1 MVNIADALTLNTAD
15 DNFLATTRPG
25 AEREFALCT
34 SRNQTNYRPTP
45 SPVREMQQYII
56 RRILLNILVLFLVA
70 TMVFAALRIDSDHV
84 VNTKAAGCFTDLSG
98 DIEQCKAVARAD
110 LGLDSSIPSQYLDY
124 MTDILQGDLGNT
136 FSDKKP
142 VLGEIL
148 ARVAPSI
155 QLGIL
160 QIMIALAIALPV
172 GIISAVR
179 QDQWIDYVLR
189 FVTIFFLG
197 VPVFVVAVFVILIT
211 SRWFEGTIVADWLGP
226 HGLGWVNIWEDPIG
240 NMQRVSG
247 AALVGGLA
255 TGAIIMR
262 FLRSQMLEVMRQDYV
277 RTAWSKGLRERVIIV
292 RHALKNALIPVLTV
306 VGLLLGTVISG
317 NVILETIYSIDGV
330 GFYVTSAALQF
341 DYPVMQGIVLIVAFI
356 LVFVNLLVDI
366 AYGWL
371 DPRIRYS

>member
-1 MVNIADALTLNTAD
+1 
-15 DNFLATTRPG
+15 
-25 AEREFALCT
+25 
-34 SRNQTNYRPTP
+34 
-45 SPVREMQQYII
+45 MQQYII
-56 RRILLNILVLFLVA
+56 RRVILNIFVLFLVA
-70 TMVFAALRIDSDHV
+70 TMVFAVLRIDSDHV
-84 VNTKAAGCFTDLSG
+84 VNTKAAGCFSDLTG
-98 DIEQCKAVARAD
+98 DAEQCKAIARAD
-110 LGLDSSIPSQYLDY
+110 LGLDSSIPNQYWTY
-124 MTDILQGDLGNT
+124 MSNLLQGDLGNT

-142 VLGEIL
+142 VLDEIL
-148 ARVAPSI
+148 SRVVPSI
-155 QLGIL
+155 ELGIL
-160 QIMIALAIALPV
+160 QIMIGLAVALPV

-179 QDQWIDYVLR
+179 QDQPIDYVMR
-189 FVTIFFLG
+189 FFAIFFLG
-197 VPVFVVAVFVILIT
+197 IPVFVVAVFVILIT
-211 SRWFEGTIVADWLGP
+211 SRWFEGTLVADWLGP

-240 NMQRVSG
+240 NLQRVSG
-247 AALVGGLA
+247 AAIVGGLA

-277 RTAWSKGLRERVIIV
+277 RTAWSKGLRERVVIM

-306 VGLLLGTVISG
+306 VGILLGAVISG

-341 DYPVMQGIVLIVAFI
+341 DYPVIQGIVLIVAFI

>member
-1 MVNIADALTLNTAD
+1 
-15 DNFLATTRPG
+15 
-25 AEREFALCT
+25 
-34 SRNQTNYRPTP
+34 
-45 SPVREMQQYII
+45 MQQYII
-56 RRILLNILVLFLVA
+56 RRILLNIFVLFLVA

-84 VNTKAAGCFTDLSG
+84 VNTKAAGCFQDLTG
-98 DIEQCKAVARAD
+98 DPEQCKLIARAD
-110 LGLDSSIPSQYLDY
+110 LGLDSSIPTQYWNY
-124 MTDILQGDLGNT
+124 MTDLLPFKVGIPGDDPEDGWSFSFRAPDLGNT

-142 VLGEIL
+142 VLDEIL
-148 ARVAPSI
+148 ARAAPSVE
-155 QLGIL
+155 LGLL
-160 QIMIALAIALPV
+160 QIVVALVVALPV

-179 QDQWIDYVLR
+179 QDQWIDYILR
-189 FVTIFFLG
+189 FFTIFFLG
-197 VPVFVVAVFVILIT
+197 IPVFVVAVFVILIT
-211 SRWFEGTIVADWLGP
+211 SRWFEGTLVADWLGP

-240 NMQRVSG
+240 NLQRVSG
-247 AALVGGLA
+247 AALVGGMA

-277 RTAWSKGLRERVIIV
+277 RTAWSKGLRERNVIV

-306 VGLLLGTVISG
+306 IGLLLGSVISG

-341 DYPVMQGIVLIVAFI
+341 DYPVMQGIVLIVALL
-356 LVFVNLLVDI
+356 LVFINLLVDI

>member
-1 MVNIADALTLNTAD
+1 
-15 DNFLATTRPG
+15 
-25 AEREFALCT
+25 
-34 SRNQTNYRPTP
+34 
-45 SPVREMQQYII
+45 MQQYII
-56 RRILLNILVLFLVA
+56 RRILLNIFVLFLVA

-84 VNTKAAGCFTDLSG
+84 VNQKAAGCFQDLTG
-98 DIEQCKAVARAD
+98 DPEQCKAIARAD
-110 LGLDSSIPSQYLDY
+110 LGLDSSIPSQYWEY
-124 MTDILQGDLGNT
+124 MSSLVQGDLGNT
-136 FSDKKP
+136 FSDRKP
-142 VLGEIL
+142 VLDEIL

-155 QLGIL
+155 QLGIM
-160 QIMIALAIALPV
+160 QIMIALLIALPV

-179 QDQWIDYVLR
+179 QDQWIDYILR

-197 VPVFVVAVFVILIT
+197 VPVFVVAVFVIIIT
-211 SRWFEGTIVADWLGP
+211 SQWFEGTLVSDWLGP
-226 HGLGWVNIWEDPIG
+226 HGLGWVNIWEDPIE
-240 NMQRVSG
+240 NLQLVFG

-277 RTAWSKGLRERVIIV
+277 RTAWSKGLRERVVIL

-317 NVILETIYSIDGV
+317 NVILETIYNIDGV

-341 DYPVMQGIVLIVAFI
+341 DYPVLQGIVLIVAFI

-366 AYGWL
+366 LYGWL

>member
-1 MVNIADALTLNTAD
+1 
-15 DNFLATTRPG
+15 
-25 AEREFALCT
+25 
-34 SRNQTNYRPTP
+34 
-45 SPVREMQQYII
+45 MQQYII
-56 RRILLNILVLFLVA
+56 RRIILNIFVLFLVA
-70 TMVFAALRIDSDHV
+70 TMVFAVLRIDSDHV
-84 VNTKAAGCFTDLSG
+84 VNTKAAGCFSDLTG
-98 DIEQCKAVARAD
+98 DPEQCKAIARAD
-110 LGLDSSIPSQYLDY
+110 LGLDSSIPNQYWTY
-124 MTDILQGDLGNT
+124 MTNLLQGDLGNT

-142 VLGEIL
+142 VLDEIL

-155 QLGIL
+155 ELGIL
-160 QIMIALAIALPV
+160 QIMIGLAVALPV

-179 QDQWIDYVLR
+179 QDTPIDYFLR
-189 FVTIFFLG
+189 FFAIFFLG
-197 VPVFVVAVFVILIT
+197 IPVFVVAVFVILIT
-211 SRWFEGTIVADWLGP
+211 SRWFEGTPVADWLGP

-240 NMQRVSG
+240 NLQRVTG

-277 RTAWSKGLRERVIIV
+277 RTAWSKGLRERVVII

-306 VGLLLGTVISG
+306 VGLLLGAVISG

-341 DYPVMQGIVLIVAFI
+341 DYPVIQGIVLIVAFV

>member
-1 MVNIADALTLNTAD
+1 
-15 DNFLATTRPG
+15 
-25 AEREFALCT
+25 
-34 SRNQTNYRPTP
+34 
-45 SPVREMQQYII
+45 MQQYII

-70 TMVFAALRIDSDHV
+70 TMVFAFLRIDSDHV

-98 DIEQCKAVARAD
+98 DVEQCKDVARAD
-110 LGLDSSIPSQYLDY
+110 LGLDSSIPNQYLEY
-124 MTDILQGDLGNT
+124 MTDLVQLDLGNT

-142 VLGEIL
+142 VLDEIL
-148 ARVAPSI
+148 ARASPSI
-155 QLGIL
+155 ELGLL
-160 QIMIALAIALPV
+160 QIVVALIVALPI
-172 GIISAVR
+172 GIISAIR

-189 FVTIFFLG
+189 FVSIFFLG
-197 VPVFVVAVFVILIT
+197 IPVFVVAVFVILIT
-211 SRWFEGTIVADWLGP
+211 SRYFGQGDAFPFVSDWLGP
-226 HGLGWVNIWEDPIG
+226 HGLGWVEIWEDPID
-240 NMQRVSG
+240 NLKRVSG
-247 AALVGGLA
+247 AALVGGMA

-277 RTAWSKGLRERVIIV
+277 RTAWAKGLRERVVII

-306 VGLLLGTVISG
+306 IGLLLGSVISG

-341 DYPVMQGIVLIVAFI
+341 DYPVLQGIVLVVALL
-356 LVFVNLLVDI
+356 LVFINLLVDI

>member
-1 MVNIADALTLNTAD
+1 
-15 DNFLATTRPG
+15 
-25 AEREFALCT
+25 
-34 SRNQTNYRPTP
+34 
-45 SPVREMQQYII
+45 MQQYII
-56 RRILLNILVLFLVA
+56 RRCILNIFVLFLVA
-70 TMVFAALRIDSDHV
+70 TMVFAALRVDSDHV
-84 VNTKAAGCFTDLSG
+84 VNTKAAGCFQPGESEAAT
-98 DIEQCKAVARAD
+98 EQCKAVARAD
-110 LGLDSSIPSQYLDY
+110 LGLDSSLPNQYWDY
-124 MTDILQGDLGNT
+124 MTGLLQGDLGNT

-142 VLGEIL
+142 VLDEIL

-155 QLGIL
+155 ELGIL
-160 QIMIALAIALPV
+160 QIMIALVVALPV

-179 QDQWIDYVLR
+179 QDQLIDYILR
-189 FVTIFFLG
+189 FVAIFFLG
-197 VPVFVVAVFVILIT
+197 IPVFVVAVFVTMMT
-211 SRWFEGTIVADWLGP
+211 SRWFEGTLVADWLGP

-240 NMQRVSG
+240 NLQRVSG
-247 AALVGGLA
+247 AALIGGLA

-277 RTAWSKGLRERVIIV
+277 RTAWSKGLRERVVIV

-306 VGLLLGTVISG
+306 VGLLLGAVISG
-317 NVILETIYSIDGV
+317 NVILETLYNIDGV

-341 DYPVMQGIVLIVAFI
+341 DYPVIQGIVLIVAFI

>member
-1 MVNIADALTLNTAD
+1 
-15 DNFLATTRPG
+15 
-25 AEREFALCT
+25 
-34 SRNQTNYRPTP
+34 
-45 SPVREMQQYII
+45 MQQYII
-56 RRILLNILVLFLVA
+56 RRIFLNIFVLFLVA

-84 VNTKAAGCFTDLSG
+84 VNTKAAGCFQDLTG
-98 DIEQCKAVARAD
+98 DPEQCKAVARAD
-110 LGLDSSIPSQYLDY
+110 LGLDSSIPNQYWDY

-155 QLGIL
+155 QLGIM

-179 QDQWIDYVLR
+179 QDQWIDYILR
-189 FVTIFFLG
+189 FITIFFLG
-197 VPVFVVAVFVILIT
+197 IPVFVVAVFVILIT
-211 SRWFEGTIVADWLGP
+211 SRWFEGTLVADWLGP

-240 NMQRVSG
+240 NLQRVSG

-277 RTAWSKGLRERVIIV
+277 RTAWSKGLRERVVII

>member
-1 MVNIADALTLNTAD
+1 
-15 DNFLATTRPG
+15 
-25 AEREFALCT
+25 
-34 SRNQTNYRPTP
+34 
-45 SPVREMQQYII
+45 MQQYII
-56 RRILLNILVLFLVA
+56 RRIILNIFVLFLVA
-70 TMVFAALRIDSDHV
+70 TMVFAVLRIDSDHV
-84 VNTKAAGCFTDLSG
+84 VNTKAAGCFSDLTG
-98 DIEQCKAVARAD
+98 DPEQCKAIARAD
-110 LGLDSSIPSQYLDY
+110 LGLDSSIPNQYWTY
-124 MTDILQGDLGNT
+124 MTNILQGDLGNT

-142 VLGEIL
+142 VLDEIL

-155 QLGIL
+155 ELGIL
-160 QIMIALAIALPV
+160 QIMIGLAVALPV

-179 QDQWIDYVLR
+179 QDQPIDYLMR
-189 FVTIFFLG
+189 FFAIFFLG
-197 VPVFVVAVFVILIT
+197 IPVFVVAVFVILIT

-240 NMQRVSG
+240 NLQRVSG
-247 AALVGGLA
+247 AAIVGGLA

-277 RTAWSKGLRERVIIV
+277 RTAWSKGLRERVVIM

-306 VGLLLGTVISG
+306 VGILLGAVISG

-341 DYPVMQGIVLIVAFI
+341 DYPVIQGIVLIVAFI
-356 LVFVNLLVDI
+356 LVFINLLVDI

>member
-1 MVNIADALTLNTAD
+1 
-15 DNFLATTRPG
+15 
-25 AEREFALCT
+25 
-34 SRNQTNYRPTP
+34 
-45 SPVREMQQYII
+45 MQQYIV
-56 RRILLNILVLFLVA
+56 RRCILNIFVLFLVA

-84 VNTKAAGCFTDLSG
+84 VNTKAAGCFTDLTG
-98 DIEQCKAVARAD
+98 DPEQCKAVARAD
-110 LGLDSSIPSQYLDY
+110 LGLDSSIPNQYWTY
-124 MTDILQGDLGNT
+124 MTNLLQGDLGNT

-142 VLGEIL
+142 VRDEIL

-155 QLGIL
+155 ELGIL
-160 QIMIALAIALPV
+160 QIMIGLAVALPV

-179 QDQWIDYVLR
+179 QDQPIDYVLR
-189 FVTIFFLG
+189 FFAIFFLG
-197 VPVFVVAVFVILIT
+197 IPVFVVAVFVILIT
-211 SRWFEGTIVADWLGP
+211 SRWFEGTLVADWLGP

-240 NMQRVSG
+240 NLQRIAG
-247 AALVGGLA
+247 AALIGGLA

-277 RTAWSKGLRERVIIV
+277 RTAWSKGLRERVVIL

-306 VGLLLGTVISG
+306 VGILLGAVISG
-317 NVILETIYSIDGV
+317 NVILETLYNIDGV

-341 DYPVMQGIVLIVAFI
+341 DYPVIQGIVLIVAFV

>member
-1 MVNIADALTLNTAD
+1 
-15 DNFLATTRPG
+15 
-25 AEREFALCT
+25 
-34 SRNQTNYRPTP
+34 
-45 SPVREMQQYII
+45 MQQYII
-56 RRILLNILVLFLVA
+56 RRILLNIFVLFLVA

-84 VNTKAAGCFTDLSG
+84 VNQKAAGCFQDLTG
-98 DIEQCKAVARAD
+98 DPEQCKAIARAD
-110 LGLDSSIPSQYLDY
+110 LGLDSSIPSQYWEY
-124 MTDILQGDLGNT
+124 MSSLVQGDLGNT
-136 FSDKKP
+136 FSDRKP
-142 VLGEIL
+142 VLDEIL

-155 QLGIL
+155 QLGIM
-160 QIMIALAIALPV
+160 QIMIALMIALPV

-179 QDQWIDYVLR
+179 QDQWIDYILR

-197 VPVFVVAVFVILIT
+197 VPVFVVAVFVIIIT
-211 SRWFEGTIVADWLGP
+211 SQWFEGTFVSDWLGP
-226 HGLGWVNIWEDPIG
+226 HGLGWVNIWEDPIE
-240 NMQRVSG
+240 NLQLVFG

-277 RTAWSKGLRERVIIV
+277 RTAWSKGLRERVVIL

-317 NVILETIYSIDGV
+317 NVILETIYNIDGV

-341 DYPVMQGIVLIVAFI
+341 DYPVLQGIVLIVAFI

-366 AYGWL
+366 LYGWL

>member
-1 MVNIADALTLNTAD
+1 
-15 DNFLATTRPG
+15 
-25 AEREFALCT
+25 
-34 SRNQTNYRPTP
+34 
-45 SPVREMQQYII
+45 MQQYII
-56 RRILLNILVLFLVA
+56 RRILLNIFVLFLVA

-84 VNTKAAGCFTDLSG
+84 VNQKAAGCFQPGADN
-98 DIEQCKAVARAD
+98 EQCKAIARAD
-110 LGLDSSIPSQYLDY
+110 LGLDSSIPEQYLDY
-124 MTDILQGDLGNT
+124 MTGLVQGDLGET

-142 VLGEIL
+142 VLDEIL

-155 QLGIL
+155 ELGIL
-160 QIMIALAIALPV
+160 QITIALLIALPV

-197 VPVFVVAVFVILIT
+197 VPVFVVAVFVIIIT
-211 SRWFEGTIVADWLGP
+211 SQWFEGTFVSDWLGP
-226 HGLGWVNIWEDPIG
+226 HGLGWVNIWEDPVG
-240 NMQRVSG
+240 NLQRVFG

-277 RTAWSKGLRERVIIV
+277 RTAWSKGLRERVVIV

-317 NVILETIYSIDGV
+317 NVILETIYNIDGV

-341 DYPVMQGIVLIVAFI
+341 DYPVLQGIVLIVAFI

-366 AYGWL
+366 LYGWL

>member
-1 MVNIADALTLNTAD
+1 
-15 DNFLATTRPG
+15 
-25 AEREFALCT
+25 
-34 SRNQTNYRPTP
+34 
-45 SPVREMQQYII
+45 MQQYII
-56 RRILLNILVLFLVA
+56 RRIILNIFVLFLVA

-84 VNTKAAGCFTDLSG
+84 VNTKAAGCFQPGVDESAN
-98 DIEQCKAVARAD
+98 EQCKTVARAD
-110 LGLDSSIPSQYLDY
+110 LGLDSSLPNQYWDY
-124 MTDILQGDLGNT
+124 MSGLLQGDLGNT

-142 VLGEIL
+142 VLDEIL

-155 QLGIL
+155 ELGIL

-179 QDQWIDYVLR
+179 QDQWIDYLLR

-211 SRWFEGTIVADWLGP
+211 SRWFEGTLVADWLGP

-240 NMQRVSG
+240 NLQRVSG

-277 RTAWSKGLRERVIIV
+277 RTAWSKGLRERVVIL

-341 DYPVMQGIVLIVAFI
+341 DYPVLQGIVLIVAFI
-356 LVFVNLLVDI
+356 LVFVNLLVDVL
-366 AYGWL
+366 YGWL

>member
-1 MVNIADALTLNTAD
+1 
-15 DNFLATTRPG
+15 
-25 AEREFALCT
+25 
-34 SRNQTNYRPTP
+34 
-45 SPVREMQQYII
+45 MQQYII
-56 RRILLNILVLFLVA
+56 RRIILNIFVLFLVA

-84 VNTKAAGCFTDLSG
+84 VNTKAAGCFTDLTG
-98 DIEQCKAVARAD
+98 DPEQCKAVARAD
-110 LGLDSSIPSQYLDY
+110 LGLDSSIPSQYWDY

-142 VLGEIL
+142 VLDEIL

-155 QLGIL
+155 QLGIM

-189 FVTIFFLG
+189 FITIFFLG
-197 VPVFVVAVFVILIT
+197 IPVFVVAVFVILIT
-211 SRWFEGTIVADWLGP
+211 SRWFEGTLVADWLGP

-240 NMQRVSG
+240 NLQRVSG

-277 RTAWSKGLRERVIIV
+277 RTAWSKGLRERVVIV

>member
-1 MVNIADALTLNTAD
+1 
-15 DNFLATTRPG
+15 
-25 AEREFALCT
+25 
-34 SRNQTNYRPTP
+34 
-45 SPVREMQQYII
+45 MQQYIV
-56 RRILLNILVLFLVA
+56 RRCILNIFVLFLVA

-84 VNTKAAGCFTDLSG
+84 VNTKAAGCFTDLTG
-98 DIEQCKAVARAD
+98 DPEQCKAVARAD
-110 LGLDSSIPSQYLDY
+110 LGLDSSIPNQYWTY
-124 MTDILQGDLGNT
+124 MTNLLQGDLGNT

-142 VLGEIL
+142 VRDEIL

-155 QLGIL
+155 ELGIL
-160 QIMIALAIALPV
+160 QIMIGLAVALPV

-179 QDQWIDYVLR
+179 QDQPIDYVLR
-189 FVTIFFLG
+189 FFAIFFLG
-197 VPVFVVAVFVILIT
+197 IPVFVVAVFVILIT
-211 SRWFEGTIVADWLGP
+211 SRWFEGTLVADWLGP

-240 NMQRVSG
+240 NLQRIAG
-247 AALVGGLA
+247 AALIGGLA

-277 RTAWSKGLRERVIIV
+277 RTAWSKGLRERVVIL

-306 VGLLLGTVISG
+306 VGILLGAVISG
-317 NVILETIYSIDGV
+317 NVILETLYNIDGV

-341 DYPVMQGIVLIVAFI
+341 DYPVIQGIVLIVALV